1 MYLEISRRKT
11 KLCQNGETEPE
22 IAPAFVTV
30 TQKARECKPRIEVAL
45 AVTISKILVEF
56 VRQYR

>member
-1 MYLEISRRKT
+1 MAMYLEISRRKT

-30 TQKARECKPRIEVAL
+30 TQQGER
-45 AVTISKILVEF
+45 VEAED
-56 VRQYR
+56 RGRLGRDY